1 MGDASEVEEVEDASE
16 VKDAKELKEDNEPE
30 ESHVKKVCGVA
41 HLSYGDLQ
49 PGGGGWSSDARL
61 DKRAGDSGG
70 TFVWDVEEFGSVV
83 VRCFSETCDWV
94 QAEVQRLCELEHPN
108 LLKVLAYSADGPEVL
123 LVTPL
128 MRGASVDD
136 AIMFSRKMYPWYK
149 RVFCLQQVMHALT
162 FLNWQGLCHGN
173 LKGSNVLLSYDRC
186 HACLSDS
193 RKRQDAGSGVFDSFD
208 SCEGME
214 RALENDS
221 FAFGILCLMLAVNEV
236 AHNPRRHPKRPLLF
250 DRRHD
255 SWPDFQ
261 VWPASHA
268 TFLRTFSRLWTDPDP
283 QNTTRLFS
291 VEAENLL
298 KPLLSEAEQEELEIL
313 MLSLPGGLTCAMPE
327 SAPSQSDDDRT
338 LLPSEYPDSCRDEE
352 SLPDVPLPR
361 SVF

>member
-1 MGDASEVEEVEDASE
+1 MEDASE

-41 HLSYGDLQ
+41 HLTYGDLQ
-49 PGGGGWSSDARL
+49 AGCGGWSSDARL
-61 DKRAGDSGG
+61 GNSGG
-70 TFVWDVEEFGSVV
+70 TFVCDVEEFGRVV

-94 QAEVQRLCELEHPN
+94 QAEVRRLCELEHPN

-162 FLNWQGLCHGN
+162 FLHWQGLCHGN

-255 SWPDFQ
+255 VWPDFQ

-327 SAPSQSDDDRT
+327 SAPSLSDDDRT

-352 SLPDVPLPR
+352 SLPDVTLPH
-361 SVF
+361 SVL